1 MILFIRITYFGLHLQ
16 IHVFGSWCYSG
27 WQDTGM
33 HSQAHVVE
41 FVAAY
46 RGKAVV
52 YTRSHKCLGFGVSLK
67 DKLREYIH
75 KHM

>member
-1 MILFIRITYFGLHLQ
+1 
-16 IHVFGSWCYSG
+16 
-27 WQDTGM
+27 M

-75 KHM
+75 KHMW